1 MANRVHANNFVTTLN
16 GDISSGAT
24 SIIITSATG
33 FPTVGSGA
41 VANVT
46 LANGTDI
53 EIVTCTAR
61 SGTTLTVV
69 RGAEGT
75 TPTAFVSGSTVS
87 IRPTADSVDRKQDRD
102 SYETT
107 ATAAG
112 TTTLTVNSARDQFFT
127 GSTTQTVVLP
137 VVSTLAL
144 GRKFHIVNE
153 SSGVVTVQSS
163 GANSIQAMAANTILD
178 LECIAITGT
187 GTASWYANYRL
198 KDNSTGGGGSGDFV
212 GPGSSTDNAV
222 VRFDSTTG
230 KLGQDSGVIIDD
242 SNNITGATSV
252 AATSYLKAGGNA
264 TAAGYIELL
273 EDSDNGS
280 NKVTITAPA
289 SIASDK
295 TATLPDASGTFTLL
309 GNSSTGSG
317 NVVLATSPTLVT
329 PALGTP
335 SSGTLTNCTG
345 LPITGLTSAPIT
357 QVTKQTFTSSGTYT
371 PNANMI
377 YAIIELVGGGGG
389 GGGTS
394 NTGAAAIS
402 VGAGGAGGGYARTF
416 VNRSTVLG
424 GGSAATVTVGGGG
437 AGGTAGGNGSAG
449 GSTSV
454 VANSGA
460 GSILAAAT
468 GGGAGNGA
476 GAGGTSAGQTA
487 SIPGAG
493 TTGDLITDGSP
504 GGASFGTYGTG
515 ALGVPGS
522 GGSSFFGGGA
532 YGNLVLGNV
541 SYPGNAGAKYGGG
554 GSGGGNAGAQG
565 AANGGAGSAGVV
577 VITEYLSV

>member
-127 GSTTQTVVLP
+127 GSTTQTVVMP

-198 KDNSTGGGGSGDFV
+198 KNNSTGGGGSGDFV

-230 KLGQDSGVIIDD
+230 KLGQNSGVIIDD
-242 SNNITGATSV
+242 SNNVTGATSV

-280 NKVTITAPA
+280 NKITIIAPA

-317 NVVLATSPTLVT
+317 DVVRATSPALIT

-335 SSGTLTNCTG
+335 ASGVLTNCTG
-345 LPITGLTSAPIT
+345 GGGLRSFQI
-357 QVTKQTFTSSGTYT
+357 FTSGSAATYT
-371 PNANMI
+371 KPANVTSI
-377 YAIIELVGGGGG
+377 LIELVGGGGG
-389 GGGTS
+389 GGGCA
-394 NTGAAAIS
+394 GAASSAAVGGGGGGGGYARLWVPTAS
-402 VGAGGAGGGYARTF
+402 STYTYTVGAGGAGGTAGA
-416 VNRSTVLG
+416 NAGSTGGTTSFSASSLQATGGSG
-424 GGSAATVTVGGGG
+424 GGGGGAYLNTTSGFTGSGGTGGVGSNGNLSLFGEPGTGGFVLLGTGLSGAGGKSQYGPSGQSGFNGSGTPTSPAGYGGGG
-437 AGGTAGGNGSAG
+437 AGGISQDGTNK
-449 GSTSV
+449 
-454 VANSGA
+454 
-460 GSILAAAT
+460 
-468 GGGAGNGA
+468 A
-476 GAGGTSAGQTA
+476 GA
-487 SIPGAG
+487 
-493 TTGDLITDGSP
+493 
-504 GGASFGTYGTG
+504 
-515 ALGVPGS
+515 
-522 GGSSFFGGGA
+522 
-532 YGNLVLGNV
+532 
-541 SYPGNAGAKYGGG
+541 AGA
-554 GSGGGNAGAQG
+554 
-565 AANGGAGSAGVV
+565 AGVIIV
-577 VITEYLSV
+577 WEFA